1 MTAAPSGVHDRPG
14 VRRRSPPEPWYTAA
28 WSALSQMAYDT
39 AESAIASTRLQG
51 LSARGHR
58 PPCLAAPTRKGD
70 ASFIWTS
77 PMTRLACTRWMVGS
91 RAPNLAAN
99 LNRAAKTQTE
109 TRTTTHVGSLGR
121 GIRVTRRETV
131 RPKRPNSLSSRSAH
145 GRCGRLNTSTITAT
159 SVMTTTPP

>member
-1 MTAAPSGVHDRPG
+1 MTAASSGVRDRPG

-28 WSALSQMAYDT
+28 WSALRRMAYDT
-39 AESAIASTRLQG
+39 AESAIASPRLQG

-58 PPCLAAPTRKGD
+58 PPCLAALTLKGD

-77 PMTRLACTRWMVGS
+77 PMTRLAWTRWMVGS

-99 LNRAAKTQTE
+99 LNRAANTQTE

-121 GIRVTRRETV
+121 GIRVTRRETDH
-131 RPKRPNSLSSRSAH
+131 PKRPNSLSSRSSH
-145 GRCGRLNTSTITAT
+145 GRCGRLNSSTSTAT
-159 SVMTTTPP
+159 SVMATTPP